1 MQASPADLPLE
12 IDVHSVKAM
21 IDTGDDFLLLDCRDV
36 DEHQFVRIA
45 GSVLIPVGELA
56 GRLAEL
62 DEHRER
68 HIVVHCH
75 YGGRSL
81 EATRI
86 LRAKG
91 FQAQNMAGGIDAWSV
106 AVDPRLPRY

>member
-81 EATRI
+81 EANLALLKNNAMIAAR
-86 LRAKG
+86 
-91 FQAQNMAGGIDAWSV
+91 V
-106 AVDPRLPRY
+106 AIVLDSKNQRKA